1 MYQFFMELM
10 KVPRIEAKLRVFGF
24 KITFASQVE
33 KLNSLNV
40 VAHVFRHIVIDVVFW
55 FFSGGRVKR
64 LPQYNK
70 RCYQRGIV
78 EGEIF

>member
-33 KLNSLNV
+33 KSNSPNLVAPV
-40 VAHVFRHIVIDVVFW
+40 VTHVVIVVGFLVLFRW
-55 FFSGGRVKR
+55 RS
-64 LPQYNK
+64 
-70 RCYQRGIV
+70 
-78 EGEIF
+78 

>member
-33 KLNSLNV
+33 KLDSLNLIAPV
-40 VAHVFRHIVIDVVFW
+40 CRHVVIDVFFFW
-55 FFSGGRVKR
+55 FFSGGRVKK
-64 LPQYNK
+64 LLKYYK
-70 RCYQRGIV
+70 RC
-78 EGEIF
+78 

>member
-33 KLNSLNV
+33 MSNSLNSVSPVLRHV
-40 VAHVFRHIVIDVVFW
+40 VSDVFF
-55 FFSGGRVKR
+55 FFSGGRLKK
-64 LPQYNK
+64 LPKYDK
-70 RCYQRGIV
+70 RCC
-78 EGEIF
+78 